1 MRVPL
6 LDLQAQYASL
16 RDDILDAVTRV
27 CDSQRFIMGP
37 EVDALETALA
47 GELHVE
53 HAIGV
58 SSGTDAVLVGLMALD
73 IRPGDE
79 VITSTY
85 SFFATAGC
93 IARLGATPVL
103 VDIDPD
109 TFNIDP
115 AQVAGA
121 ITAHTRAI
129 VPVHLY
135 GQSADMAMLLSAAS
149 HKRIPIVEDAAQA
162 IGTRYQDRLVGG
174 IGTLGCFSFF
184 PSKNLGAFG
193 EGGLVTARDAR
204 LADRVRMLRNHGMAP
219 KYYHRLIGGNFRLDA
234 LQAAVLRVK
243 LPHLAAWTAG
253 RRRNAARYRQ
263 LFSDA
268 GLLDRVTLPV
278 ERPGDFHIYNQF
290 VIRIVEPRAEQ
301 ATENRRDELMKHLAA
316 RGVGTEVYY
325 PVPFHLQECFAY
337 LGYPRGRFPHAEA
350 AATTSLAL
358 PIYPELTEDQQVY
371 VVSSIAQFFK

>member
-1 MRVPL
+1 MSQAISASTVRVPL
-6 LDLQAQYASL
+6 LDLHAQYAAL
-16 RDDILDAVTRV
+16 RDDLLEAVTRV

-47 GELHVE
+47 AELQIE

-58 SSGTDAVLVGLMALD
+58 SSGTDAVLVALMALD
-73 IRPGDE
+73 VQPGDE

-93 IARLGATPVL
+93 IARLGAKPVL
-103 VDIDPD
+103 VDIDPE

-135 GQSADMAMLLSAAS
+135 GQSSDMAMLLSAAS
-149 HKRIPIVEDAAQA
+149 HKRIPIIEDAAQA
-162 IGTRYQDRLVGG
+162 IGTRYQDRPVGG
-174 IGTLGCFSFF
+174 IGRLGCFSFF

-193 EGGLVTARDAR
+193 EGGLVTAKDTR

-219 KYYHRLIGGNFRLDA
+219 KYHHRVIGGNFRLDA

-263 LFSDA
+263 LFADA
-268 GLLDRVTLPV
+268 GLVDRVTLPV
-278 ERPGDFHIYNQF
+278 ERSDGFHIYNQF
-290 VIRIVEPRAEQ
+290 VIRVAQ
-301 ATENRRDELMKHLAA
+301 RDELMKHLAA
-316 RGVGTEVYY
+316 RGVGTEIYY

-337 LGYPRGRFPHAEA
+337 LGYRRGRFPNAEA
-350 AATTSLAL
+350 AASTSLAL
-358 PIYPELTEDQQVY
+358 PIYAELTEEQQAY
-371 VVSSIAQFFK
+371 VVTSIARFFK